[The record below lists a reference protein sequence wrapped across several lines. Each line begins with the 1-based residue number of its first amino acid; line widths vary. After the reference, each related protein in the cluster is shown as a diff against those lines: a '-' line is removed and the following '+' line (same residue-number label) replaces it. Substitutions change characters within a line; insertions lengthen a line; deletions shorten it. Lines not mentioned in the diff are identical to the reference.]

1 MLGVVLVNQT
11 RILEHLKILAQ
22 GKEDPPI
29 LIVES
34 HEAQDQIVF
43 LNPEG
48 ASGPSFSAISSPE
61 ASKGPSLSEIERL
74 SFQDAGHEMK
84 KLGIKRTKKTNSTKG
99 RIDALKLHFN
109 L

>member
-11 RILEHLKILAQ
+11 RILEHLEILMQ
-22 GKEDPPI
+22 GKEDTPI

-34 HEAQDQIVF
+34 HEAQDQIIF

-48 ASGPSFSAISSPE
+48 ASGPSFSAILSPE

-99 RIDALKLHFN
+99 RIGALKLHFN

>member
-11 RILEHLKILAQ
+11 RILEHLEILMQ
-22 GKEDPPI
+22 GKEDTSI

-34 HEAQDQIVF
+34 HEAHDQIY

-74 SFQDAGHEMK
+74 SFQDAGHEIKNWVSRELK
-84 KLGIKRTKKTNSTKG
+84 KLI
-99 RIDALKLHFN
+99 ALKAALMP
-109 L
+109 

>member
-11 RILEHLKILAQ
+11 RILEHLEILMQ
-22 GKEDPPI
+22 GKEDTSI

-34 HEAQDQIVF
+34 HEAHDQIY

-74 SFQDAGHEMK
+74 SFQDAGHEMI
-84 KLGIKRTKKTNSTKG
+84 KLGIKRTKKCNSTKG